1 MTRQGARLGKR
12 GGPRSRRRLRFRV
25 SFEFLLKARSG
36 RRRMVKAPTLLKLR
50 RAWQA
55 GAVRSLIAPYGLP
68 TDPRHIV
75 PSPACSRTRV
85 YPSPATLLTGR
96 SRKHP
101 TSAGGTGRGHAS
113 IFVRA
118 TPPPPPPPPPGGGA
132 TEVAPPP
139 APTPRVGEKVTGRP
153 L

>member
-55 GAVRSLIAPYGLP
+55 GAVRSLIAPYGY
-68 TDPRHIV
+68 RQI
-75 PSPACSRTRV
+75 
-85 YPSPATLLTGR
+85 
-96 SRKHP
+96 
-101 TSAGGTGRGHAS
+101 
-113 IFVRA
+113 RA
-118 TPPPPPPPPPGGGA
+118 TSSPPPLASELG
-132 TEVAPPP
+132 
-139 APTPRVGEKVTGRP
+139 VTLVRP
-153 L
+153 LYFLPEVRDIRLCRDG

>member
-85 YPSPATLLTGR
+85 YPSSATLLTGR
-96 SRKHP
+96 SRKDP
-101 TSAGGTGRGHAS
+101 TSAGGGGGGGGGLKKDFNS
-113 IFVRA
+113 
-118 TPPPPPPPPPGGGA
+118 PPP
-132 TEVAPPP
+132 
-139 APTPRVGEKVTGRP
+139 
-153 L
+153 